1 MAIST
6 FKSLVFILL
15 VGLVIPNILKAQE
28 ENTYSSAAESDPQAM
43 DILSKISKRYKEK
56 TAHKIDF
63 SLEIEL
69 PAQGKETQ
77 KGMLLQQGENFSL
90 DMDGRTI
97 ISDGETVWMYM
108 ADLNE
113 VQINDAD
120 FDDEGEF
127 TTPSDI
133 FDLHNSGDYVFAV
146 SNQFEEEGVAITQIE
161 GKPLDEESDY
171 SKMRLTV
178 INKGLGV
185 KRLKIF
191 SKDGSRFTMNILKH
205 NDGWSPPV
213 GTFSFDASKYEG
225 VHVEDLRF

>member
-1 MAIST
+1 MALST
-6 FKSLVFILL
+6 FKSLVLL
-15 VGLVIPNILKAQE
+15 FSISFVLQTSLLAQAD
-28 ENTYSSAAESDPQAM
+28 NTYNTAAESDPQAM
-43 DILSKISKRYKEK
+43 KILTQISDRYKDK
-56 TAHKIDF
+56 TAHKIAF

-69 PAQGKETQ
+69 PAQGKETK
-77 KGMLLQQGENFSL
+77 KGSLLQQGDNFVL
-90 DMDGRTI
+90 EMDGRKI

-120 FDDEGEF
+120 FEDAGEF
-127 TTPSDI
+127 TSPSDI

-146 SNQFEEEGVAITQIE
+146 SNQFAEDGEAITQIE

-178 INKGLGV
+178 VDKGLSV

-205 NDGWSPPV
+205 NNSWKPET
-213 GTFSFDASKYEG
+213 GTFGFDASKYEG
-225 VHVEDLRF
+225 VHIEDLRF